1 MASSQA
7 ARSYW
12 KSVGHSHLRRDALA
26 LASTTNSTSIAL
38 SSSPKTSPSTLRQ
51 ATTDSTRPRERVVI
65 LGSGWAGYALARA
78 LDPAKYE
85 RIIVSPRSHFVFTPL
100 LASTSV
106 GTLEFRSILEP
117 VRRLKPDAFHQGWA
131 DDIDFAHKTLKV
143 ETNADADE
151 LSSHTLPPPPSSS
164 SPSGTSPSEVTIAA
178 STPTMTASVT
188 KRKGEVITIPYD
200 KLVVAVGSYSQTF
213 GIPGVREHAN
223 FLRDVGD
230 ARSIRLRVLQC
241 FERAALPTAT
251 TEQRRALL
259 HFAVVGGGPTGIE
272 FAAELHDLIYEDLA
286 RLYPQLMPSVA
297 ITVYDIAPKVLP
309 MFDKQLASYAI
320 DLFKRQGI
328 RVKTE
333 PHLTQIRQDD
343 QSPHG
348 ALKLSIQE
356 EPGAEVG
363 AGLVVW
369 STGLMPNPLVQKM
382 VARELRLPGS
392 GDSSTPETFHLQT
405 GRSGG
410 LLTDDHLRLRLDQ
423 GDRTLPDV
431 FAMGDCAVMDRE
443 ALPATAQVASQQ
455 AVYLARTLNRHGD
468 DVSRAKPFAWRN
480 LGTMAYLGSW
490 RAIHQSSADG
500 LRGRLAWV
508 LWRGAYLTMSMSVR
522 NKIMVPVHWFMTWVF
537 GRDISRF

>member
-26 LASTTNSTSIAL
+26 LASTTNSTTTAV
-38 SSSPKTSPSTLRQ
+38 SSSPKTSPSTLRH

-151 LSSHTLPPPPSSS
+151 LSSRTLPPPPSTS

-178 STPTMTASVT
+178 STPTMKASVT
-188 KRKGEVITIPYD
+188 KRKGEVISIPYD

-251 TEQRRALL
+251 PEQRRALL

-328 RVKTE
+328 HVKTE
-333 PHLTQIRQDD
+333 HHLTQIRQDD

-392 GDSSTPETFHLQT
+392 GDSSPPETFHLQT

-423 GDRTLPDV
+423 GDRTLPEV

>member
-12 KSVGHSHLRRDALA
+12 KSVGHSYLRRDALA
-26 LASTTNSTSIAL
+26 LASTTNSTTTAV
-38 SSSPKTSPSTLRQ
+38 SSSPKTSPSTLRH

-151 LSSHTLPPPPSSS
+151 LSSRTLPPPPSTS

-178 STPTMTASVT
+178 STPTMKASVT
-188 KRKGEVITIPYD
+188 KRKGEVISIPYD

-251 TEQRRALL
+251 PEQRRALL

-328 RVKTE
+328 HVKTE
-333 PHLTQIRQDD
+333 HHLTQIRQDD

-392 GDSSTPETFHLQT
+392 GDSSPPETFHLQT

-423 GDRTLPDV
+423 GDRTLRDV